1 LDEILRAMTPSAPA
15 SSADSAGSAT
25 ASASAA
31 PTPAAAGD
39 DDAVCPRCGGAG
51 FLRRDLPLD
60 HPDFGRTVPCDCV
73 LEESPESRLK
83 RLQRYSSLGPLTRL
97 TFANLNPRGRSPNP
111 RDQKQFA
118 ALVADARAF
127 AEEPAGWLLVHGPS
141 GAGKTHVAAAIAN
154 RCLELGRPALFVVV
168 PDLLDHLRAAYN
180 PTSEIGYD
188 TLFEQV
194 RNAPVLILDDLG
206 THNATAWAEEKLFQ
220 VINHRYN
227 ARLPTVVTTNLAVER
242 LDDRLRM
249 RLTDPDLAR
258 VYHVE
263 ASAPAVDLG
272 PLDALD
278 LARVREMT
286 FDNFDTRLAH
296 LTQEQ
301 RLNVEKAWR
310 DALAFA
316 ESPENWLVLEGG
328 HGCGKTHLAAAIAN
342 HRRALGEKP
351 LFLVVPDLLDYLRH
365 TMERDSRAS
374 FFEVFNHVRNAP
386 LLILDDLGAQSDV
399 AWVRDRLFQL
409 INHRYAARLPT
420 VFTVSTDSFE
430 RMEER
435 VLSRLFDP
443 NISLEVP
450 IHAPAFLVDLGPAP
464 APPSRGGRPRST
476 RTQGQTRGVH
486 AVETTP
492 FRAPPGQGRDA
503 R

>member
-1 LDEILRAMTPSAPA
+1 
-15 SSADSAGSAT
+15 
-25 ASASAA
+25 
-31 PTPAAAGD
+31 
-39 DDAVCPRCGGAG
+39 VCPECGGAG

-60 HPDFGRTVPCDCV
+60 HPEFGRAVPCHCV
-73 LEESPESRLK
+73 LDESDDVRLG

-97 TFANLNPRGRSPNP
+97 TFANLNERGRSPNP
-111 RDQKQFA
+111 RDQQQFRALA
-118 ALVADARAF
+118 ADGKAFADA
-127 AEEPAGWLLVHGPS
+127 PDGWILIHGPS

-154 RCLELGRPALFVVV
+154 RCLELGSPALFVVV

-180 PTSEIGYD
+180 PASEVGYD
-188 TLFEQV
+188 RLFEQV
-194 RNAPVLILDDLG
+194 RNAAILILDDLG
-206 THNATAWAEEKLFQ
+206 TQNATAWAQEKLFQ

-227 ARLPTVVTTNLAVER
+227 ARLPTVVTTNLPVDR

-249 RLTDPDLAR
+249 RLTDPALAR

-272 PLDALD
+272 ALDALD

-286 FDNFDTRLAH
+286 FENFDTRLPH

-301 RLNVEKAWR
+301 RINVERAWR
-310 DALAFA
+310 ASLNFA
-316 ESPENWLVLEGG
+316 EAPENWLVLEGG

-351 LFLVVPDLLDYLRH
+351 LFLVVPDLLDFLRH

-374 FFEVFNHVRNAP
+374 FFEVFENIRSAP

-399 AWVRDRLFQL
+399 GWVRDRLFQL

-420 VFTVSTDSFE
+420 VFTISTDAFD

-435 VLSRLFDP
+435 LLSRLFDP
-443 NISLEVP
+443 NISLELPVN
-450 IHAPAFLVDLGPAP
+450 APAYLVDLDPQSHAANRAGRQQSSRTRGPARG
-464 APPSRGGRPRST
+464 SRAGET
-476 RTQGQTRGVH
+476 R
-486 AVETTP
+486 P
-492 FRAPPGQGRDA
+492 FRGSPPPERDGR
-503 R
+503 